1 MCMQRHYTILT
12 PLKQL
17 HADCVLHGAVNYV
30 SNGVRTTFT
39 LDIESNP
46 AHALLFVKYA
56 RYIHEA
62 STHES

>member
-1 MCMQRHYTILT
+1 MQRHYTILT

-17 HADCVLHGAVNYV
+17 HADCVLHGAIDYS